1 MVDVNIIFKC
11 CFHSFLP
18 NYYNIKKQMN
28 NKYLILILCFI
39 LFVGLDFSCVHFL
52 VIQEIKIA
60 DVFIVNS
67 FLLTLTFSFFIL
79 YDILKKRLKT
89 SPFTYLAL
97 SFFKMIASLVFLYPL
112 ISQKDINFLPYI
124 LHFFFFYFAYLF
136 VEIFLLIKTSE
147 Q

>member
-11 CFHSFLP
+11 CFLIFLS
-18 NYYNIKKQMN
+18 NYYKFKKQMI
-28 NKYLILILCFI
+28 NKYLVIILCFI
-39 LFVGLDFSCVHFL
+39 LFIGFDFLCVNFL

-60 DVFIVNS
+60 DIFIVNS
-67 FLLTLTFSFFIL
+67 FLLALTFSFFFL
-79 YDILKKRLKT
+79 YNILKKRLKT

-112 ISQKDINFLPYI
+112 ISQKDIIFLPYI

-136 VEIFLLIKTSE
+136 VEIFLLMKSSE
-147 Q
+147 

>member
-1 MVDVNIIFKC
+1 M
-11 CFHSFLP
+11 S
-18 NYYNIKKQMN
+18 

-39 LFVGLDFSCVHFL
+39 FFISLDFSCVHFL
-52 VIQEIKIA
+52 VIEEIKIA
-60 DVFIVNS
+60 DVFFVNFF
-67 FLLTLTFSFFIL
+67 FLALTFSFFIL

-136 VEIFLLIKTSE
+136 VEIFLLMKTSE
-147 Q
+147 

>member
-1 MVDVNIIFKC
+1 MI
-11 CFHSFLP
+11 
-18 NYYNIKKQMN
+18 
-28 NKYLILILCFI
+28 NKYLVLILCFF
-39 LFVGLDFSCVHFL
+39 LFIGFDFLSVNFL

-60 DVFIVNS
+60 DIFIVNS
-67 FLLTLTFSFFIL
+67 FLLALTFSFFFL
-79 YDILKKRLKT
+79 YNFLKKRSKT

-136 VEIFLLIKTSE
+136 VEIFLLMKGSE
-147 Q
+147 

>member
-1 MVDVNIIFKC
+1 MVDVNIIFKF
-11 CFHSFLP
+11 CFLSFLS
-18 NYYNIKKQMN
+18 NYYNFKKQMI
-28 NKYLILILCFI
+28 NKYLVLILCFF
-39 LFVGLDFSCVHFL
+39 LFIGFDFLSVNFL

-60 DVFIVNS
+60 DIFIVNS
-67 FLLTLTFSFFIL
+67 FLLALTFSFFFL
-79 YDILKKRLKT
+79 YNILKKRSKT

-136 VEIFLLIKTSE
+136 VEIFLLMKTSE
-147 Q
+147 